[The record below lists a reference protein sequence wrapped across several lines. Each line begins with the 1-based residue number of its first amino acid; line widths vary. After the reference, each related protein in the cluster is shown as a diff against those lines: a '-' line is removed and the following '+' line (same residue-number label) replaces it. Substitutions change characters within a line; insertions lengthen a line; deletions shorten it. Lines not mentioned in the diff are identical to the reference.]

1 MTALAALPALCWWGK
16 GLPRRRLGGGGL
28 PKNHAIKREP
38 RNFRTR
44 FRTILNMEASAFLR
58 SLLGY
63 AFCRW
68 RIRTILFSAIVGAS
82 PVLFS
87 GPLLAGSTV
96 QLSPLVAKSTLIGP
110 LDGNR
115 QISVVLVLPLSD
127 PQGAARFVQHLST
140 PGDPLYH
147 RYLTPEQFAEGFG
160 GNASDYAA
168 VKEWAAANGLTV
180 SQEST
185 ARMSLT
191 VHGSVAQFENIFSTQ
206 VNTYRSPSGED
217 FYSAA
222 IKPTVPSTIAA
233 KVSSVIG
240 LTGSKQ
246 YAPLVKIGKILG
258 TAADLSGERARTD
271 AGPGGTGPG
280 GSYAPAD
287 LRAAYTIPLFGKFDD
302 RTVVGV
308 FEQGGFDAS
317 DVTEYLTRFKLP
329 QPKVTAVSV
338 DGSPTGVSDPN
349 VELEAVLDIDMV
361 IGINPS
367 IHEVRVY
374 EDSTDYFQVALLDAM
389 TQAANEDKVQILSIS
404 YGQDEYL
411 QGQDAINA
419 ENDALLELAS
429 EGITVLASSGDNGAY
444 GDLSNGVYNVSDP
457 ATQPYITAVG
467 GTTLLTGP
475 HQEYQSEHIWNDLVI
490 YLGADGGGISS
501 VWSIP
506 SWQVGAEPA
515 VNGGSDTMRN
525 VPDIAAVGD
534 PLTGVGIYSKIN
546 GGWLQ
551 VGGTSVAAPIWASYL
566 GLVNAGAK
574 FAGLGRLGYFN
585 PTLYNIGAAIDGV
598 PVPWAWLNDVETGS
612 NGSNALYTGYPGYS
626 AGYAYDDCK
635 GNGSLSGSVL
645 PAILINN
652 LNESLNGLNSAW
664 AVPTDRS
671 VLIQWDK
678 AVGAT
683 AYFVTV
689 DHTAGAS
696 AVGVANVYATKTT
709 SLEVTGLIPDTVYF
723 AVVFAVSPYGFQFNY
738 LYFTTK

>member
-1 MTALAALPALCWWGK
+1 MST
-16 GLPRRRLGGGGL
+16 
-28 PKNHAIKREP
+28 AIKCAEP
-38 RNFRTR
+38 RNFRSR

-87 GPLLAGSTV
+87 GPLFAGSAV
-96 QLSPLVAKSTLIGP
+96 QLSPLVAESTLIGP
-110 LDGNR
+110 LDPNR

-127 PQGAARFVQHLST
+127 PQGAANFVRHLST

-147 RYLTPEQFAEGFG
+147 HYLTPEQFAERFG

-168 VKEWAAANGLTV
+168 LREWATANGLTV

-185 ARMSLT
+185 ARIDLT
-191 VHGSVAQFENIFSTQ
+191 VRGSVAQFENIFSTQ
-206 VNTYRSPSGED
+206 INTYRSPSEEE

-222 IKPTVPSTIAA
+222 VKPIVPSAISA
-233 KVSSVIG
+233 KVFCVIG

-246 YAPLVKIGKILG
+246 YAALVKIGKLLG
-258 TAADLSGERARTD
+258 AAAADVSAELEKTN

-389 TQAANEDKVQILSIS
+389 TQTANEDKVQILSIS

-419 ENDALLELAS
+419 ENDALLQLAS

-475 HQEYQSEHIWNDLVI
+475 HQEYQSEHIWNDLAI

-546 GGWLQ
+546 GGWVQ

-566 GLVNAGAK
+566 SLVNAGAK

-598 PVPWAWLNDVETGS
+598 PVPWVWLNDVETGS

-696 AVGVANVYATKTT
+696 AVGVANVYATKTA